1 MIAKSLLHLV
11 STNTIAADNFLAGMK
26 DILELAP
33 DLHIDIPM
41 LYDYLG
47 KFLAPQIEKKVH
59 QNCCLE
65 ITIYFQIILMIL
77 FYIIEQSYLRVLKIF
92 S

>member
-11 STNTIAADNFLAGMK
+11 STNTIAAENFLAGMK
-26 DILELAP
+26 EILELAP

-47 KFLAPQIEKKVH
+47 KFLAPQIEKKVR
-59 QNCCLE
+59 QNFVFV
-65 ITIYFQIILMIL
+65 YN
-77 FYIIEQSYLRVLKIF
+77 R
-92 S
+92 